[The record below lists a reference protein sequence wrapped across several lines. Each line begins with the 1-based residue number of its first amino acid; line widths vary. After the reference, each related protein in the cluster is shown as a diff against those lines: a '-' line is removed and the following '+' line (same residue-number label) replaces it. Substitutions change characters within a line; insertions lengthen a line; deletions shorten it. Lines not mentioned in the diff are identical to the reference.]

1 MLVPPSSCLARRCA
15 LCCARIDIP
24 LPGPQTPFDTINA
37 SSSPRRGESVTSLEP
52 RTATPAQDRAAPRA
66 YPDVRHWI
74 GGQAVAGS
82 TRFQDVVNPSTG
94 AVISRVPLGGTAEV
108 EQAVAAA
115 RAAFPAWAGTPI
127 KERVQVFY
135 RYKTLLE
142 RHLVELGALVTEE
155 HGKIRSEAEAEVLKA
170 IELTEFAC
178 SLPQIAVGEV
188 MEVSRGVECRLERH
202 PLGVVAA
209 ICPFNFPSMVPHW
222 SVPNAIAL
230 GNAFILKPSEQ
241 VPLSAGRIAELLRE
255 AGLPDGIFNI
265 VHGGREAAEAIL
277 DHPGIEAVSFVGS
290 TPVAKEVYR
299 RGSAAL
305 KRVLALGGAKNHVIV
320 MPDADPDMA
329 SGGVLAAMS
338 GCTGQRCMAA
348 SVMVAVSATD
358 HIVDRLAAQART
370 MVVGR
375 DVGPVITPQ
384 AKARIERAI
393 AEAEQA
399 GATVLVDGRN
409 AVVPGREGGFWVG
422 PTVIDGV
429 RPDMRVAQEEIFGP
443 VLAIVRT
450 GDLEEALAVENAS
463 PFGNAASVF
472 TESGGTARRT
482 MERASAGMVGVNVGV
497 PVPREP
503 FPFGGWNDS
512 KFGVGDITGRGSI
525 EFWTKAKKI
534 TTKWNSEAG
543 TNWMSK

>member
-1 MLVPPSSCLARRCA
+1 M
-15 LCCARIDIP
+15 
-24 LPGPQTPFDTINA
+24 
-37 SSSPRRGESVTSLEP
+37 TSLDV
-52 RTATPAQDRAAPRA
+52 RAANAAQDRGAPRA
-66 YPDVRHWI
+66 YPDVPHWI
-74 GGQAVAGS
+74 GGQQVAGGA
-82 TRFQDVVNPSTG
+82 RFLDVVNPSTG
-94 AVISRVPLGGTAEV
+94 AVISRVPLGGPAEV
-108 EQAVAAA
+108 DQAVAAA
-115 RAAFPAWAGTPI
+115 QRAQPAWAATPI

-142 RHLVELGALVTEE
+142 RHRTELGALVTEE
-155 HGKIRSEAEAEVLKA
+155 HGKIKGEAEAEILKA

-178 SLPQIAVGEV
+178 SLPQIVVGEV

-202 PLGVVAA
+202 PLGVVAS
-209 ICPFNFPSMVPHW
+209 INPFNFPSMVPHW
-222 SVPNAIAL
+222 TFPNAIAL

-255 AGLPDGIFNI
+255 AGLPDGVFNV

-290 TPVAKEVYR
+290 TAVAKEVYR
-299 RGSAAL
+299 RGTAAL

-320 MPDADPDMA
+320 MPDADPEMA
-329 SGGVLAAMS
+329 AGGVLAAMS

-358 HIVDRLAAQART
+358 HIVERLAAQART
-370 MVVGR
+370 MVTGR
-375 DVGPVITPQ
+375 DVGPVITRQ
-384 AKARIERAI
+384 AKERIERAI
-393 AEAEQA
+393 GEAEQA
-399 GATVLVDGRN
+399 GAKVLVDGRN

-429 RPDMRVAQEEIFGP
+429 RPEMRIAQEEVFGP
-443 VLAIVRT
+443 VLAIVRAR
-450 GDLEEALAVENAS
+450 DLDEAIGVENGS
-463 PFGNAASVF
+463 PYGNAASIF
-472 TESGGTARRT
+472 TESGGLARQV

-512 KFGVGDITGRGSI
+512 KFGVGDITGRSSI
-525 EFWTKAKKI
+525 EFWSKAKKI
-534 TTKWNSEAG
+534 TTKWNREAG
-543 TNWMSK
+543 TNWMAK